1 MPLNM
6 PLNMPLKMPFKMP
19 EMSDV
24 FEKDD
29 TTPTTSTSPILTP
42 THSSIDDYFGKTID
56 NAVPEPGGI
65 FIIRKRGY
73 GKIFTLEDGNL
84 QLKSSISEVGGC
96 HWVCVEKDG
105 WLGFRNC
112 ISGTYIGHDGRGKF
126 YAKATRHKDY
136 ESFCV
141 RKHPDGD
148 YLLLTRHWSKLWK
161 MDIKRNGDGLNE
173 LVETE
178 TGGTTW
184 QFVKVI

>member
-65 FIIRKRGY
+65 FMIRKRGY
-73 GKIFTLEDGNL
+73 GKMITLEDGNL
-84 QLKSSISEVGGC
+84 QLKPDSGMGGC

-161 MDIKRNGDGLNE
+161 MDIKRNDDGLNE